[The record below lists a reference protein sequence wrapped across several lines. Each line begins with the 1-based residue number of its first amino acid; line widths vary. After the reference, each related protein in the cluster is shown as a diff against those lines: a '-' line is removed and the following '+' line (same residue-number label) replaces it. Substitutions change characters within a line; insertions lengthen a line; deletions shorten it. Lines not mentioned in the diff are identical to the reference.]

1 MSLHIPGVHFVN
13 RKHLT
18 VAVCTA
24 LVGMA
29 APAYAQEQAA
39 SNSGEA
45 ITKIETV
52 TVTGSRISNPNVV
65 SAQPVSVLTAEDI
78 KATGAVN
85 IGDVLTTMP
94 ALATS
99 FTMGNSGR
107 FIGTAGISMQDLRN
121 LGTQRTLVLVNGRRM
136 VGAMAGDTAVDTNLI
151 PADWIERVEII
162 TGGASAV
169 YGADAVSGVINF
181 ILKKKYEGVNLHAQY
196 GSSQHGSFGKSL
208 FAVTAGTNFADDRGN
223 IAASLEHARQDA
235 LEFRDRFGN
244 EDLVTIN
251 TPGGKYARSYFKN
264 GGSYEFTTGG
274 VFSRTGSFSNPANLY
289 VFNPDGTYRPLR
301 IDGLR
306 DTGRRRCTDCDHNDS
321 NRANQLQPKYDRTTF
336 NTAGSFDINE
346 NHRLY
351 MEGLYNQA
359 NSKSLGTA
367 AFNTFG
373 TYGGHFIDPD
383 NAYVSPALNALTGGQ
398 GFVVSRDDFDSG
410 RRGEDT
416 KRKTM
421 RLVLGAEGVLGSKG
435 DWQYDASV
443 NYGRTHETRE
453 NFNNRYME
461 RFYAGLDAVDNG
473 SGKIVCRSQVDP
485 TSVNSNLGTTISA
498 ETAASCIPFKIF
510 GDGAISQAAR
520 DWFNVTTKSKTRL
533 SQFVAGG
540 SLVNN
545 NLFELPAGPV
555 SLATGLEYRRE
566 TSEQINDPLDKAG
579 LTFLNAIPD
588 SRGSYNVRELW
599 IETAVPLLHDLPLI
613 KNMTLGGAVRFS
625 DYDTIGNTRAWRYN
639 LDWAINDSLRLR
651 GNSSSAVRAPNIGEL
666 FGGQS
671 QNFMIMDDPC
681 DAQQIGRGKD
691 PAVRRANCAALG
703 LPANFT
709 DQVTGSNEGLSGS
722 NPDLEPETGKTW
734 TYGFVFTPTFL
745 EGFSL
750 NVDYWKIKLRNAISS
765 LDFEQMA
772 QRCVDNV
779 GGINNTYCAN
789 VQRRADGQ
797 ISFVTATLQ
806 NIAARETDG
815 IDIGASY
822 SHEFYGGKMSW
833 QLDATRT
840 LNYTDYPFQT
850 SPDEKVEYLGALGYP
865 KWKAVAS
872 VNYKRDNWDASW
884 STRFV
889 SGVARQ
895 TDWDTYKADPLF
907 LAPAKAGSGTVHDVR
922 VSYDFADT
930 GWNVYGGITN
940 LFDSDPPL
948 AMYGNTFGSGVYDT
962 IGRAYYLGVN
972 YKFR

>member
-1 MSLHIPGVHFVN
+1 MN

-99 FTMGNSGR
+99 FTMGNSSR
-107 FIGTAGISMQDLRN
+107 YIGTAGVAMQDLRN
-121 LGTQRTLVLVNGRRM
+121 LGTARTLVLVNGRRM
-136 VGAMAGDTAVDTNLI
+136 VGASAGDTAVDTNLI
-151 PADWIERVEII
+151 PADWVERVEII

-223 IAASLEHARQDA
+223 IAASLEHSRQDS

-251 TPGGKYARSYFKN
+251 TPGGKYSRSYFRN

-274 VFSRTGSFSNPANLY
+274 VFSRTGSFSNPNNLY

-321 NRANQLQPKYDRTTF
+321 NRSNQLQPKYDRTTF
-336 NTAGSFDINE
+336 NTAGSFDLTE

-359 NSKSLGTA
+359 NVKSAGTA
-367 AFNTFG
+367 AFNTWG
-373 TYGGHFIDPD
+373 TYGGHFIEAD

-410 RRGEDT
+410 LRGEDT

-443 NYGRTHETRE
+443 NYGRTTETRH
-453 NFNNRYME
+453 NLNNRYLE
-461 RFYAGLDAVDNG
+461 RFYAGLDAVKDTNG
-473 SGKIVCRSQVDP
+473 NIVCRSKIDP
-485 TSVNSNLGTTISA
+485 TAVTTNYDTFGITLSP
-498 ETAASCIPFKIF
+498 ETIANCVPFSIF
-510 GDGAISQAAR
+510 GDGAISKAAR
-520 DWFNVTTKSKTRL
+520 DWFNVTTTSKTRL
-533 SQFVAGG
+533 TQFVAGG

-566 TSEQINDPLDKAG
+566 TSEQINDPLDKQG

-613 KNMTLGGAVRFS
+613 KNMTLGGAIRFS

-639 LDWAINDSLRLR
+639 LDWQINDSLRLR
-651 GNSSSAVRAPNIGEL
+651 GNASSAVRAPNIGEL

-671 QNFMIMDDPC
+671 QNFGFIDDPC
-681 DAQQIGRGKD
+681 DAQQIGRGSD
-691 PAVRRANCAALG
+691 PAVRAANCAALG

-709 DQVTGSNEGLSGS
+709 DQVTGTNEGLSGS
-722 NPDLEPETGKTW
+722 NPNLGPETGRTW

-750 NVDYWKIKLRNAISS
+750 NVDYWKIKLRNAISL
-765 LDFEQMA
+765 LDFEQTA
-772 QRCVDNV
+772 QRCVDTP
-779 GGINNTYCAN
+779 GGINNIYCSN
-789 VQRRADGQ
+789 VRRRADGQ
-797 ISFVTATLQ
+797 IAFVTAIYQ

-815 IDIGASY
+815 VDIGATY
-822 SHEFYGGKMSW
+822 THDLFGGKMSW

-840 LNYTDYPFQT
+840 LNYTDYPFQND
-850 SPDEKVEYLGALGYP
+850 PGAKVEYLGAAGYP
-865 KWKAVAS
+865 KWKANLG
-872 VNYKRDNWDASW
+872 VNYQYGDWSGSW
-884 STRFV
+884 NTRYV
-889 SGVARQ
+889 SGTARQ
-895 TDWDTYKADPLF
+895 TDWDTYKNDPFF
-907 LAPAKAGSGTVHDVR
+907 LAPAKAGSGVVHDIR
-922 VSYDFADT
+922 VAYDFADT
-930 GWNVYGGITN
+930 GWNVYGGVTN

-948 AMYGNTFGSGVYDT
+948 AMYGNGFGSAVYDT
-962 IGRAYYLGVN
+962 IGRAYYVGVN

>member
-1 MSLHIPGVHFVN
+1 MN

-29 APAYAQEQAA
+29 APAYAQQA
-39 SNSGEA
+39 SSGSSEE
-45 ITKIETV
+45 ITKIDTV

-78 KATGAVN
+78 KATGAIN

-94 ALATS
+94 ALATT

-169 YGADAVSGVINF
+169 YGADAVSGVVNF
-181 ILKKKYEGVNLHAQY
+181 ILKKKYEGVNLHGQY
-196 GSSQHGSFGKSL
+196 GTSQHGSFDKG
-208 FAVTAGTNFADDRGN
+208 FIAVTAGTNFADDRGN

-251 TPGGKYARSYFKN
+251 TPGGPYARSYFNN

-289 VFNPDGTYRPLR
+289 VFNPDGSYRPLR

-306 DTGRRRCTDCDHNDS
+306 DTSRRRCTDCDHNDS
-321 NRANQLQPKYDRTTF
+321 NRANQLQPKYDRTTL
-336 NTAGSFDINE
+336 NLAGSFDLNE

-359 NSKSLGTA
+359 NSKSYGTA

-383 NAYVSPALNALTGGQ
+383 NAYVSDALNTLTGGQ
-398 GFVVSRDDFDSG
+398 GFAVSRDDYDSG
-410 RRGEDT
+410 LRGEDT
-416 KRKTM
+416 SRKTM

-443 NYGRTHETRE
+443 NYGRTHETRD
-453 NFNNRYME
+453 NLNNRYME
-461 RFYAGLDAVDNG
+461 RFYAGLDAVEG
-473 SGKIVCRSQVDP
+473 PGGKIVCRSQIDP
-485 TSVNSNLGTTISA
+485 TSINSNLGTEISP
-498 ETAASCIPFKIF
+498 ETAAGCIPFNVF

-520 DWFNVTTKSKTRL
+520 DWFNVTTRSKTRL

-545 NLFELPAGPV
+545 NLFELPAGPM
-555 SLATGLEYRRE
+555 SLAAGVEYRRE
-566 TSEQINDPLDKAG
+566 TSDQVNDTLDKQG

-588 SRGSYNVRELW
+588 SRGSYSVKELW

-613 KNMTLGGAVRFS
+613 KNLTLGGAIRFS

-639 LDWAINDSLRLR
+639 LDWQINDSLRLR
-651 GNSSSAVRAPNIGEL
+651 GNASSAVRAPNIGEL

-671 QNFMIMDDPC
+671 QNFGIVDDPC
-681 DAQQIGRGKD
+681 DAQQIGRAKD
-691 PAVRRANCAALG
+691 PAVRAANCTALG
-703 LPANFT
+703 LPPGFT

-722 NPDLEPETGKTW
+722 NPDLEPETGRTW
-734 TYGFVFTPTFL
+734 TYGFVFTPSFL

-765 LDFEQMA
+765 LDFEQTA
-772 QRCVDNV
+772 QRCVDTA
-779 GGINNTYCAN
+779 GGINNIYCAN
-789 VQRRADGQ
+789 VQRRPDGQ

-806 NIAARETDG
+806 NIAAKETDG
-815 IDIGASY
+815 IDIGMSY
-822 SHEFYGGKMSW
+822 THEMFGGKMSW

-840 LNYTDYPFQT
+840 LNYTDYPFQND
-850 SPDEKVEYLGALGYP
+850 PDEKVEYLGALGFP
-865 KWKAVAS
+865 KWKATAS
-872 VNYKRDNWDASW
+872 ANYQLDNWSATW

-889 SGVARQ
+889 SGVAR
-895 TDWDTYKADPLF
+895 TADWDTYKADPF
-907 LAPAKAGSGTVHDVR
+907 FIAPGKAGAGVFHDVR
-922 VSYDFADT
+922 LSYDFRDT

-948 AMYGNTFGSGVYDT
+948 AMYGTSFGSGVYDT
-962 IGRAYYLGVN
+962 VGRAYYVGFN